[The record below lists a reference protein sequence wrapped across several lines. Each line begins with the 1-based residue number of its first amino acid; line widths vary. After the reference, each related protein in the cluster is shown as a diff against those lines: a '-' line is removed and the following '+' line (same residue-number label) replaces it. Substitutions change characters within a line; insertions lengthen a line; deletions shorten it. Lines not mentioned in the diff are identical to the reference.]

1 MEPKLNI
8 LVAEDDRISREFMVK
23 LLEKTSH
30 NITAVENGRKAL
42 EAFEK
47 NSFHIVLT
55 DWMMPELDGIDLCRT
70 IRKKEMTESYVYIII
85 LTAKNAQE
93 DILLGL
99 NAGADD
105 YLVKPV
111 NPSELLA
118 RLNTSVRIIN
128 LEIARKNAEIQ
139 IRQYSESLEETIL
152 KRTEQLRSSE
162 EKYRTIIETIEDGY
176 YESDLKG
183 RLTFFNDST
192 LKYSGYTKKELFHK
206 SFREFALDKSI
217 PKLFKIY
224 RQVYKT
230 GCPVKRIEWLMKAK
244 SGDIKFMDCSAS
256 LITNTKGRPR
266 GFRGIIRDVTDQ
278 KKLETEL
285 VEKRKLAE
293 AANKAKSEFL
303 ANISHEIRTP
313 LNGIIGMTE
322 LVEETHLDEH
332 QKKYF
337 KIIESEANALSDLI
351 SHVLD
356 FSKIEA
362 QKMTIEHVAFDLKN
376 TLNDLTHIM
385 KIRTNQKG
393 LNFSSWISSDVP
405 LYLKG
410 DPGKLRQIL
419 TNMLTNALKFTHE
432 GKIELSVTSDKILDK
447 TIKNQVKLRFTVKD
461 TGIGIP
467 SEKKKLI
474 FEPFTQADGSTT
486 RKYGGTG
493 LGTTI
498 SMHLARLMDGEM
510 GFDSEPGKGSLFW
523 FTAAMEVTAKEKIAV
538 KKGEIKLFNLRI
550 LLVNA
555 SKTIMANLTSSLA
568 LWGCRVKTF
577 TSGKKALAE
586 FERSICDR
594 DPFAVIITG
603 SLTSDLDGFA
613 FSQKIRNTCGSEQTA
628 ILLLTASGNP
638 GEGQCCKKIGI
649 NGYLTG
655 TVEQKHLYTAL
666 LMLLSQSHQKR
677 FYGKKELITRHSLS
691 EVERR
696 QMQILLVEDY
706 PTNQKVTMR
715 HLENAGYLVDL
726 AENGQLAVDAF
737 QKKRY
742 DLILMDMQMP
752 VMDGYAATR
761 AIRDLELK
769 NIGKSVQISEAK
781 HTPIIATT
789 AHAMKSDRQMCLDAG
804 VDDYIVK
811 PLRKANLLRIV
822 EKWVWY
828 MNPATS
834 LNTDQKSKPTYDVP
848 DPLATSTP
856 TTTPIDFKRAI
867 IEFEGDED
875 FFLDVLKQFLMN
887 IIKQVKTLHHAI
899 AQGNAEVIRKEGHSI
914 KGGAADLIA
923 APLSNL
929 AFELEKIGKENRL
942 EEALPAL
949 RQLEEEI
956 KHLSDYAGQ
965 KYPLKFR
972 DILNEKNPL

>member
-8 LVAEDDRISREFMVK
+8 LVAEDDYISRTFIVK
-23 LLEKTSH
+23 LLKKTGH
-30 NITAVENGRKAL
+30 NITAVENGCKAL

-47 NSFHIVLT
+47 HSFHIVLT

-152 KRTEQLRSSE
+152 KRTEQLRNSE

-192 LKYSGYTKKELFHK
+192 LKYSGYTRKELFHK

-217 PKLFKIY
+217 SKLFKIY
-224 RQVYKT
+224 HQVYKT

-256 LITNTKGRPR
+256 LITNNKGRPC

-293 AANKAKSEFL
+293 TANKAKSEFL

-322 LVEETHLDEH
+322 LVEETHLDKH
-332 QKKYF
+332 QKKLF

-362 QKMTIEHVAFDLKN
+362 QKMTIEHVVFDLNN
-376 TLNDLTHIM
+376 TLNDLIHIM

-393 LNFSSWISSDVP
+393 LDFSAWISPDVP

-419 TNMLTNALKFTHE
+419 TNMLTNAIKFTHK
-432 GKIELSVTSDKILDK
+432 GKIELSVTPDKTPDK
-447 TIKNQVKLRFTVKD
+447 TIKNQVKLRFAVKD

-498 SMHLARLMDGEM
+498 SMHLARLMNGEM
-510 GFDSEPGKGSLFW
+510 GVDSEPGKGSLFW
-523 FTAAMEVTAKEKIAV
+523 FTAVMEVAAKEKITV

-555 SKTIMANLTSSLA
+555 STTTMVNLTSSLT

-577 TSGKKALAE
+577 TSGKEAFTE
-586 FERSICDR
+586 FERSISDK
-594 DPFAVIITG
+594 DPFDVIITG
-603 SLTSDLDGFA
+603 SLTSDLDGFVL
-613 FSQKIRNTCGSEQTA
+613 SQKIRSNPYSGQIA
-628 ILLLTASGNP
+628 ILLLTTFGNP
-638 GEGQCCKKIGI
+638 GDAQRCKNIGI

-677 FYGKKELITRHSLS
+677 IYEQKELITRHSLS

-715 HLENAGYLVDL
+715 HLCNAGYLVDL
-726 AENGQLAVDAF
+726 AENGQMAVNAF

-769 NIGKSVQISEAK
+769 NIGKSAQISETK

-822 EKWVWY
+822 EKWIWH
-828 MNPATS
+828 MNPTNP
-834 LNTDQKSKPTYDVP
+834 LDTDQEIEMICDVS
-848 DPLATSTP
+848 DPLSTSTL

-875 FFLDVLKQFLMN
+875 FFLDVFKQFLMN
-887 IIKQVKTLHHAI
+887 IKKQVKTLHHAI
-899 AQGNAEVIRKEGHSI
+899 ADGNAEVVRKEAHSI

-923 APLSNL
+923 VPLSNL
-929 AFELEKIGKENRL
+929 AFKMEKIGKENRL
-942 EEALPAL
+942 EESMPAL
-949 RQLEEEI
+949 RELEEEM
-956 KHLSDYAGQ
+956 KHLLDYAGQ

-972 DILNEKNPL
+972 DLLNEKNPL

>member
-1 MEPKLNI
+1 MEPRLNI
-8 LVAEDDRISREFMVK
+8 LVAEDDYFSRELMVK
-23 LLEKTSH
+23 LLKRTDH

-47 NSFHIVLT
+47 DSFHIVLT
-55 DWMMPELDGIDLCRT
+55 DWMMPELDGINLCRT
-70 IRKKEMTESYVYIII
+70 IRKRELTESYVYIII

-128 LEIARKNAEIQ
+128 LEIARKDAEIQ
-139 IRQYSESLEETIL
+139 IRQYSESLEETVL
-152 KRTEQLRSSE
+152 KRTEQLRNSE

-183 RLTFFNDST
+183 HLTFFNDST
-192 LKYSGYTKKELFHK
+192 LKYSGYTRKELLKK
-206 SFREFALDKSI
+206 SFRELALDKSI

-224 RQVYKT
+224 YQVYKT

-285 VEKRKLAE
+285 IEKRKLAE

-362 QKMTIEHVAFDLKN
+362 QKMTIEQVAFDLKN
-376 TLNDLTHIM
+376 TLNDLMGIM
-385 KIRTNQKG
+385 KIRTSQKG
-393 LNFSSWISSDVP
+393 LDFSAWISPEVP

-432 GKIELSVTSDKILDK
+432 GKIELSVTWDKILDK
-447 TIKNQVKLRFTVKD
+447 TMQNQVKLRFAVKD
-461 TGIGIP
+461 TGIGIAP
-467 SEKKKLI
+467 EKKNLI

-498 SMHLARLMDGEM
+498 SMHLARLMGGEI
-510 GFDSEPGKGSLFW
+510 GCDSEPGKGSLFW
-523 FTAAMEVTAKEKIAV
+523 FTAVMEVTAKEKTAV
-538 KKGEIKLFNLRI
+538 RKGEIKLFNLRF

-555 SKTIMANLTSSLA
+555 STTTMANLTSSLA

-577 TSGKKALAE
+577 TSGKEALAE
-586 FERSICDR
+586 FERSISDK
-594 DPFAVIITG
+594 DPFSVVITG
-603 SLTSDLDGFA
+603 NLTSDLDGFA
-613 FSQKIRNTCGSEQTA
+613 LSQKIRSNPYSGQIA

-638 GEGQCCKKIGI
+638 GDAQLCKKIGI

-655 TVEQKHLYTAL
+655 TIEQKHLYTAL
-666 LMLLSQSHQKR
+666 MMLLSQSYQNR
-677 FYGKKELITRHSLS
+677 FQEKKELITRHSLS
-691 EVERR
+691 EVERQ

-737 QKKRY
+737 QKKHY

-761 AIRDLELK
+761 TIRALESK
-769 NIGKSVQISEAK
+769 NTAAAPQKSAAK
-781 HTPIIATT
+781 HTPIVATT

-804 VDDYIVK
+804 VDDYVVK

-822 EKWVWY
+822 EKWIWRLQPT
-828 MNPATS
+828 NP
-834 LNTDQKSKPTYDVP
+834 LNPDQKIEINCEVS
-848 DPLATSTP
+848 DPLTASTL
-856 TTTPIDFKRAI
+856 TTTPIDFERAI
-867 IEFEGDED
+867 AEFEGDED
-875 FFLDVLKQFLMN
+875 FFLDVLKQFLIN
-887 IIKQVKTLHHAI
+887 IKKQVKTLHHAI
-899 AQGNAEVIRKEGHSI
+899 AQGNAEVIGKEGHSI

-942 EEALPAL
+942 EEALPTL

-965 KYPLKFR
+965 KYSLKFR
-972 DILNEKNPL
+972 DE